1 MSPAT
6 ILSLSPKWSA
16 LRFMTVS
23 RCSICAANTAALPA
37 SHHAQKSMMAAE
49 RIALY
54 AVLRPPLVSHVRPNL
69 PQLRE
74 EFVAHAFFQDLDRT
88 PFQGFRAETNRSMDQ
103 LHVLVTEFLK

>member
-6 ILSLSPKWSA
+6 IRSLSQKWSA
-16 LRFMTVS
+16 LRFTTAS
-23 RCSICAANTAALPA
+23 RCSICAANTAALLA

-54 AVLRPPLVSHVRPNL
+54 AVLRAPLISHVRPNL

-74 EFVAHAFFQDLDRT
+74 KFMAHTFFQYLNRPT
-88 PFQGFRAETNRSMDQ
+88 LQGFRAKTNRAVNQ
-103 LHVLVTEFLK
+103 LHVLVAEFLK

>member
-6 ILSLSPKWSA
+6 ILSLSQKWSA

-23 RCSICAANTAALPA
+23 RCSICAANTAALLA
-37 SHHAQKSMMAAE
+37 SHHAPKSVMAAE

-54 AVLRPPLVSHVRPNL
+54 AVFRTPLVGYVRPNL

-74 EFVAHAFFQDLDRT
+74 EFVAHAFFQNLDWP
-88 PFQGFRAETNRSMDQ
+88 PFQGFPAKTNRSANQ
-103 LHVLVTEFLK
+103 L